1 VKQIRFPLIPSL
13 LLNYLLLNYWL
24 VKNDNSNISN
34 YDSWIFENTSAWFLL
49 LLVNVVFISLL
60 LIGKVRLN
68 NDVNYYIAVIGIFQ
82 FLNIRNI
89 SSNYFWESIPDS
101 ITYRLLGESFFS
113 CFKLAISCDSPPLLQ
128 WPLGQP
134 IISGF
139 LSKYFYATA
148 KYFYLIM
155 FLLAVYFITK
165 LTKKH
170 FGKYFIVGITYFI
183 FMPNNYELSSF
194 IISETPYL
202 LFTSGTIY
210 FLDKK
215 NYKTSFVLAV
225 FGFFVRPIAVVNL
238 FIFYL
243 FIFFKKRSIFLK
255 YILILLFVC
264 LLVMSYNFV
273 YNDAFLISTTIS
285 TNIEGDGFNQSNS
298 NLEYSVSLFQNENLD
313 NILNNISRLYGEGS
327 RNCVFSNCFLYNPLF
342 KPDGTVPKNLNN
354 NSIPGLILNI
364 ISIQIFKS
372 TSPLGFWIYIPLF
385 FFLTANKIKLI
396 NNLVLL
402 AFTLN
407 ILFSVLTY
415 EYGSRWWLVPNLLSI
430 YLVPS
435 FIDRF
440 FKIIRNKN

>member
-1 VKQIRFPLIPSL
+1 MKQIRFPLIPSI
-13 LLNYLLLNYWL
+13 LLNYLLLNFWL

-60 LIGKVRLN
+60 LLGKIRLN

-134 IISGF
+134 LISGF
-139 LSKYFYATA
+139 LSKYFYETA

-170 FGKYFIVGITYFI
+170 FGKYFILGIAYFI

-215 NYKTSFVLAV
+215 NYKIAFVLAV
-225 FGFFVRPIAVVNL
+225 SGFFVRPIAVVNL

-255 YILILLFVC
+255 YILILLVVC

-273 YNDAFLISTTIS
+273 YNEAFIISTTIS
-285 TNIEGDGFNQSNS
+285 TNIQGDGFNPSDS

-313 NILNNISRLYGEGS
+313 KVLNNISRLYGEGS

-342 KPDGTVPKNLNN
+342 KPDGTVPNNLNN
-354 NSIPGLILNI
+354 NSTVGLILNT
-364 ISIQIFKS
+364 ISIQIFKLI
-372 TSPLGFWIYIPLF
+372 SPLGFWIYIPFLF
-385 FFLTANKIKLI
+385 ILTINKTKLV
-396 NNLVLL
+396 NNVVLL
-402 AFTLN
+402 AFILN
-407 ILFSVLTY
+407 IFLSVLTN
-415 EYGSRWWLVPNLLSI
+415 EYGSRWWLIPNLLSI
-430 YLVPS
+430 YLLPS
-435 FIDRF
+435 FLDKF
-440 FKIIRNKN
+440 LNIIKN

>member
-1 VKQIRFPLIPSL
+1 VKQIRFPLIPSI
-13 LLNYLLLNYWL
+13 LLNYLLLNFWL

-49 LLVNVVFISLL
+49 LLVNVVFITLL
-60 LIGKVRLN
+60 LLGKIRLN
-68 NDVNYYIAVIGIFQ
+68 NDVNYYISVIGIFQ

-89 SSNYFWESIPDS
+89 SSNYFWESVPDS

-134 IISGF
+134 LISGF
-139 LSKYFYATA
+139 LSKYFYETA

-165 LTKKH
+165 LAKKH
-170 FGKYFIVGITYFI
+170 FGKYFIVGIAYFI

-215 NYKTSFVLAV
+215 NYKTAFVFAV
-225 FGFFVRPIAVVNL
+225 SGFFVRPIAVVNL

-243 FIFFKKRSIFLK
+243 FIFSKKRSVFLK
-255 YILILLFVC
+255 YIIVLLAVC

-285 TNIEGDGFNQSNS
+285 TNIEGDGFNPSDSNF
-298 NLEYSVSLFQNENLD
+298 EYSVSLFQNENFD
-313 NILNNISRLYGEGS
+313 NVFNNISRLYGEGS
-327 RNCVFSNCFLYNPLF
+327 RNCVFSYCFIYNPLF
-342 KPDGTVPKNLNN
+342 KPDGTVPNNLNN
-354 NSIPGLILNI
+354 NSIMGI
-364 ISIQIFKS
+364 IFNFLSIQIFKII
-372 TSPLGFWIYIPLF
+372 SPLGIWVYVPFLF
-385 FFLTANKIKLI
+385 LLTINKAKLI
-396 NNLVLL
+396 SNLVLL
-402 AFTLN
+402 GFILN
-407 ILFSVLTY
+407 ILLSVLTY

-430 YLVPS
+430 YLLPS
-435 FIDRF
+435 FLHNF
-440 FKIIRNKN
+440 FNLIKN

>member
-1 VKQIRFPLIPSL
+1 MKQIRFPLIPSV

-60 LIGKVRLN
+60 LLGKVRLN

-134 IISGF
+134 LISGF
-139 LSKYFYATA
+139 LSKYFYETA

-170 FGKYFIVGITYFI
+170 FGKYFNVGITYFI

-215 NYKTSFVLAV
+215 NYKIAFVLAV
-225 FGFFVRPIAVVNL
+225 F
-238 FIFYL
+238 
-243 FIFFKKRSIFLK
+243 
-255 YILILLFVC
+255 
-264 LLVMSYNFV
+264 
-273 YNDAFLISTTIS
+273 
-285 TNIEGDGFNQSNS
+285 
-298 NLEYSVSLFQNENLD
+298 
-313 NILNNISRLYGEGS
+313 
-327 RNCVFSNCFLYNPLF
+327 
-342 KPDGTVPKNLNN
+342 
-354 NSIPGLILNI
+354 
-364 ISIQIFKS
+364 
-372 TSPLGFWIYIPLF
+372 
-385 FFLTANKIKLI
+385 
-396 NNLVLL
+396 
-402 AFTLN
+402 
-407 ILFSVLTY
+407 
-415 EYGSRWWLVPNLLSI
+415 
-430 YLVPS
+430 
-435 FIDRF
+435 
-440 FKIIRNKN
+440 

>member
-1 VKQIRFPLIPSL
+1 MKQIRFPLIPSI
-13 LLNYLLLNYWL
+13 LLNYLLLNFWL

-60 LIGKVRLN
+60 LLGKIRLN
-68 NDVNYYIAVIGIFQ
+68 NDVNYYIVVIGIFQ

-113 CFKLAISCDSPPLLQ
+113 CFKLAISCDGPPLLQ

-139 LSKYFYATA
+139 LSKYFYETA

-183 FMPNNYELSSF
+183 FMPNNYELSAF

-202 LFTSGTIY
+202 LLTSGTIY

-215 NYKTSFVLAV
+215 NYKIAFALAV
-225 FGFFVRPIAVVNL
+225 SGFFVRPIAVVNL

-255 YILILLFVC
+255 YIFILLFVC
-264 LLVMSYNFV
+264 LLVMTYNFV

-285 TNIEGDGFNQSNS
+285 TNIQGDGFNPSDS
-298 NLEYSVSLFQNENLD
+298 NLEYLVSLFKIENLD
-313 NILNNISRLYGEGS
+313 NVFNNISRLYGAGS

-342 KPDGTVPKNLNN
+342 KPDGTVPNNLNN
-354 NSIPGLILNI
+354 NSTVGLILNI
-364 ISIQIFKS
+364 TSIQIFKL
-372 TSPLGFWIYIPLF
+372 TSPLGVSTFIPF
-385 FFLTANKIKLI
+385 IFLMTFKRTESI
-396 NNLVLL
+396 NNYVLL
-402 AFTLN
+402 IFILN
-407 ILFSVLTY
+407 ILLSVLTN

-430 YLVPS
+430 YLLPS
-435 FIDRF
+435 FLDKIW
-440 FKIIRNKN
+440 KIIKN